1 MTKPERKTLQKE
13 VAADEGKCRIISCSE
28 GVTKLQVSLGQ
39 LTPKLAF
46 SCLSATGSREVGQ
59 SGWQLADTYLMT

>member
-13 VAADEGKCRIISCSE
+13 VATDEGKCRIILCSE

-39 LTPKLAF
+39 LTPKLAL
-46 SCLSATGSREVGQ
+46 SCLSATSSKEVVKAGGS
-59 SGWQLADTYLMT
+59 WQTLIL